1 MGSEVV
7 ALAGTDVGTVNGATV
22 AIDVMS
28 GEVILN
34 DVVKVITTDIEAC
47 NGIIHVIDTVL
58 IPPSAPSETLGLALS
73 LTGLDAVLST
83 EGPFTVFAPTDTAFN
98 ALPAGTLDALV
109 ADPAALADILTY
121 HVLSGEV
128 SSSEVVALAGTD
140 VGTVNGETVAIDV
153 MSGEVILNDVVKVI
167 TTDIEAC
174 NGIIHVSDTVLIP
187 LSAPVTHAPTTK
199 AKSAK
204 KGKKA
209 KGKKAKGEKDS
220 KTKARKV

>member
-1 MGSEVV
+1 MG
-7 ALAGTDVGTVNGATV
+7 
-22 AIDVMS
+22 
-28 GEVILN
+28 N

-58 IPPSAPSETLGLALS
+58 IPPSAPSETPTGKPTKMPKFCSKTIVEIAADAGTFETLGLALS

-140 VGTVNGETVAIDV
+140 VGTVNGATVATDV

-174 NGIIHVSDTVLIP
+174 NGIIHVIDTVLIP
-187 LSAPVTHAPTTK
+187 P
-199 AKSAK
+199 
-204 KGKKA
+204 
-209 KGKKAKGEKDS
+209 
-220 KTKARKV
+220 